1 MPLPAN
7 KRVLLGVTG
16 GIAAYKT
23 PHLVRLLKKAGMD
36 VRVLMTPSAHR
47 FVTAE
52 TLATVSGHP
61 VLTDFFRGNSGE
73 WNNHVEMGLW
83 AEVMIIAPA
92 TASTLGKMA
101 NGISDNLL
109 ITTYLSARCPVF
121 VSPAMDLDMYKH
133 PAVNDTLNRLKQ
145 HGVRVIPAA
154 TGPLASGLEGQG
166 RMPEPE
172 EIIEAVFGK
181 IRDTRLPLSGKKVMV
196 SAGPTYENIDPVRFI
211 GNHSSGKMGYAIAE
225 AFEQQGADVTLVSGP
240 VHLQAP
246 SGVNCIRV
254 MNAQSMYDACLAE
267 GKDAD
272 VIVMAAA
279 VADYRPAEPAADKIK
294 KTGDHLVIEL
304 VKNPDI
310 LAELGRRKTQGQ
322 VLVGFALETSNEME
336 HAREKLA
343 RKNLDM
349 VIMNSLRDEKA
360 GFGHDTNKVT
370 IISANGQA
378 QHLPLKSKQEVARD
392 IVQAIVALSKSN

>member
-1 MPLPAN
+1 MPLTAN
-7 KRVLLGVTG
+7 KKVLLGVTG

-23 PHLVRLLKKAGMD
+23 PHLVRLMKKAGMD

-52 TLATVSGHP
+52 TLSTVSENP
-61 VLTDFFRGNSGE
+61 VYTDFFKGDSGD
-73 WNNHVEMGLW
+73 WNNHVELGLW
-83 AEVMIIAPA
+83 ADVMIIAPA

-109 ITTYLSARCPVF
+109 ITTYLSARCPVY

-133 PAVNDTLNRLKQ
+133 PAVSDTISRLKQ

-166 RMPEPE
+166 RMPEPG
-172 EIIEAVFGK
+172 EIFAAVFGK
-181 IRDTRLPLSGKKVMV
+181 NTNGHLLLSGKKVMV

-225 AFEQQGADVTLVSGP
+225 AFEQQGASVTLVSGP
-240 VHLQAP
+240 VNLTAP
-246 SGVNCIRV
+246 AGVNCIRV
-254 MNAQSMYDACLAE
+254 TSAQNMFDACMEA

-272 VIVMAAA
+272 IIVMAAA
-279 VADYRPAEPAADKIK
+279 VADYRPIHQAADKIK
-294 KTGDHLVIEL
+294 KTGDQLIIEL

-310 LAELGRRKTQGQ
+310 LAELGKRKPPGQ
-322 VLVGFALETSNEME
+322 LLVGFALETSNEME
-336 HAREKLA
+336 HAREKLS

-349 VIMNSLRDEKA
+349 VILNSLRDEKA

-370 IISANGQA
+370 IISADGQA
-378 QHLPLKSKQEVARD
+378 QHLPLKSKQDVARD
-392 IVQAIVALSKSN
+392 IVQTIVGLGKSN